1 MIDTTER
8 DYLNELLGG
17 AQPAIPPNLYVYEHK
32 SLGSPTPQV
41 IKWDKATSQRVPLN
55 KLHLQIEARS
65 SHVPG
70 LSPLSAANNTI
81 ALSYNKLGLSCAALK
96 HYDAALKADPLNFD
110 CYLGKGD

>member
-41 IKWDKATSQRVPLN
+41 IK
-55 KLHLQIEARS
+55 
-65 SHVPG
+65 
-70 LSPLSAANNTI
+70 
-81 ALSYNKLGLSCAALK
+81 
-96 HYDAALKADPLNFD
+96 
-110 CYLGKGD
+110 